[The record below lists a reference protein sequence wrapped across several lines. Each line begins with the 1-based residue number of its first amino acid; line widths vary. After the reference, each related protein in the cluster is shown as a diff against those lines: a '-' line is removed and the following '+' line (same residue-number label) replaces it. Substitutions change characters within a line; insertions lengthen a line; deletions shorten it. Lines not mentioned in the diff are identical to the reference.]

1 MTASYP
7 PATLVAV
14 LRICADTS
22 LPDEVAL
29 MRLIMATENAADL
42 ERQLALA
49 VPALGRKGALRL
61 RKLAAKARRQ
71 PAAWETVRA
80 TAATVTH
87 ADVAGRPACDA
98 VADIAAS
105 FDRAAK
111 LSPEA
116 SVALYSLGDPA
127 TLAAATAEIVR
138 WMREAGL
145 LGPEREIL
153 DVGCGIG
160 RLEAALGGEVGRIVG
175 IDVSSEMIGIARRRC
190 GDVQNASFR
199 LASGLD
205 LSGFA
210 DESFDC
216 VVAVDTFPY
225 LVMAGG
231 GLAERHVHEAARV
244 LRPGGEL
251 AILNYSYRDTPA
263 QDRDD
268 LESAACAAGLG
279 TIPAG
284 AKPFSRWDGTAFRLA
299 KLLV

>member
-1 MTASYP
+1 
-7 PATLVAV
+7 
-14 LRICADTS
+14 
-22 LPDEVAL
+22 
-29 MRLIMATENAADL
+29 
-42 ERQLALA
+42 
-49 VPALGRKGALRL
+49 
-61 RKLAAKARRQ
+61 
-71 PAAWETVRA
+71 
-80 TAATVTH
+80 
-87 ADVAGRPACDA
+87 
-98 VADIAAS
+98 
-105 FDRAAK
+105 
-111 LSPEA
+111 
-116 SVALYSLGDPA
+116 
-127 TLAAATAEIVR
+127 
-138 WMREAGL
+138 
-145 LGPEREIL
+145 
-153 DVGCGIG
+153 
-160 RLEAALGGEVGRIVG
+160 
-175 IDVSSEMIGIARRRC
+175 MIGIARRRC